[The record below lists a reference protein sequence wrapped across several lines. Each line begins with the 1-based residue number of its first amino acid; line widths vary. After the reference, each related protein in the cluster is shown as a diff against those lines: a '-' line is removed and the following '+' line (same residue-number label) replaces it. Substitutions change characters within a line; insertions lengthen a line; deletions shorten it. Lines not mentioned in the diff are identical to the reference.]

1 MGLLDFFKRK
11 RREVSPGGSTVYRYG
26 EPEGADKL
34 HLPDQVGL
42 YAGAV
47 EAHFTRLFPGRRHR
61 SCRDFLDDYVQ
72 VTLHVLDP
80 TPAQPFY
87 VVFTTGMSDL
97 PMALPPQVVKS
108 AKADLS
114 RAELYL
120 FLPGD
125 WPLDREVAD
134 LPASAFWPLA
144 TLLFLARF
152 PHRYKTWL
160 SYGHSVPNGEDYAP
174 MDDSVGFGG
183 VVLDWS
189 REELISLTAEGGQQI
204 MLYQVVPCYKEEIE
218 YKLKYGMD
226 ELHQRFYDHGAL
238 GPLDPKRPNLCQDF
252 REVLD

>member
-11 RREVSPGGSTVYRYG
+11 RQEVSPGGSTVYRYG

-97 PMALPPQVVKS
+97 PMTLPPQVVKA
-108 AKADLS
+108 AKVDLS

-144 TLLFLARF
+144 SLLFLARF

-160 SYGHSVPNGEDYAP
+160 AYGHSVPNVEDYAP
-174 MDDSVGFGG
+174 LDSSVGFGG
-183 VVLDWS
+183 VVLGWGDGP
-189 REELISLTAEGGQQI
+189 LGGLTAEDGQRV
-204 MLYQVVPCYKEEIE
+204 MLYEVIPCYKEEIE

-226 ELHQRFYDHGAL
+226 ELHRLLREHGAL
-238 GPLDPKRPNLCQDF
+238 GMLDPKRPNLCPGFQ
-252 REVLD
+252 EVLD